1 MLRLPRKKMTHNPKE
16 IYSTTILA
24 VKRNGITVIA
34 GDGQVT
40 LGSVVMKA
48 TANKLRLLSK
58 GKIIGG
64 FAGAAADGFTL
75 FERLEGK
82 LDSSPGQL
90 TRAAVELAKDWRSD
104 KYLRKLEAMMIVCD
118 KDHMLVVSG
127 NGDVLEPEHDAIA
140 IGSGSNY
147 ALASARALLSKSDL
161 SAEEIAETSLKIAAD
176 MCIYTNHNIVSHR
189 IS

>member
-1 MLRLPRKKMTHNPKE
+1 MASKKMNHNPNQ

-24 VKRNGITVIA
+24 VKRNGITVIV

-48 TANKLRLLSK
+48 TANKLRSIAK
-58 GKIIGG
+58 GQIIGG

-75 FERLEGK
+75 FERLESK
-82 LDSSPGQL
+82 LESYPGQL

-104 KYLRKLEAMMIVCD
+104 KYLRKLEAMLIVCD
-118 KDHMLVVSG
+118 KNHMLVLSG
-127 NGDVLEPEHDAIA
+127 NGDVLEPEYDAIA

-147 ALASARALLSKSDL
+147 AFSAARALLEKTDL
-161 SAEEIAETSLKIAAD
+161 SAEEIAKTSLKIASD
-176 MCIYTNHNIVSHR
+176 LCIYTNNNIVIQK

>member
-1 MLRLPRKKMTHNPKE
+1 
-16 IYSTTILA
+16 
-24 VKRNGITVIA
+24 
-34 GDGQVT
+34 
-40 LGSVVMKA
+40 MKG
-48 TANKLRLLSK
+48 TANKLRLLAK

-75 FERLEGK
+75 FERLEAK
-82 LDSSPGQL
+82 LESHPGQL

-127 NGDVLEPEHDAIA
+127 NGDVLEPEYETVA

-147 ALASARALLSKSDL
+147 ALAAARALLEKSDL
-161 SAEEIAETSLKIAAD
+161 SAEEIARTAMKIAGD
-176 MCIYTNHNIVSHR
+176 MCIYTNHNLVVQKIGENEESL
-189 IS
+189 

>member
-1 MLRLPRKKMTHNPKE
+1 MISESTMH
-16 IYSTTILA
+16 STTILA
-24 VKRNGITVIA
+24 VRKNGSTIIA

-40 LGSVVMKA
+40 LGNVVMKS
-48 TANKLRLLSK
+48 TANKLRKLNN

-75 FERLEGK
+75 FERLEKK
-82 LDSSPGQL
+82 LEIYPGQL

-118 KDHMLVVSG
+118 KDSMFVISG
-127 NGDVLEPEHDAIA
+127 NGDVLEPEHDVVA

-147 ALASARALLSKSDL
+147 AAAAARGLLSATEL
-161 SAEEIAETSLKIAAD
+161 SAEKIAWIAMD
-176 MCIYTNHNIVSHR
+176 IAGEMCIYSNKNI
-189 IS
+189 IMEKIE